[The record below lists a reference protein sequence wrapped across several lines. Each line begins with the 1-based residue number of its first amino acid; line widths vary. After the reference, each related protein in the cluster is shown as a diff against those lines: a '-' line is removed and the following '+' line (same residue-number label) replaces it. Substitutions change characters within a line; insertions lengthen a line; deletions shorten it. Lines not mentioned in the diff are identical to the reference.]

1 MVKLQYIQKSYRKI
15 NKTDGDG
22 VAIPKITSYDVIFEY
37 FQRKNHKVPPKSK
50 L

>member
-22 VAIPKITSYDVIFEY
+22 VAIPKITSCDVIFEC
-37 FQRKNHKVPPKSK
+37 FQRKNRKVPPKSK